1 MKDGSYWLDKLQG
14 SLVKVAEYM
23 ALNRYG
29 AAPDADDR
37 VSDALAALVEGSA
50 RFQPQP
56 GKDGIGYYLQY
67 TLSYVAGALRNGAQ
81 LAKDWSDEAACFT
94 DIAPE
99 QLGIERLWETI
110 PDESGED
117 DEPLFVLNNHKV
129 AGTAEIVGLIVDHP
143 DRRRIAAK
151 VLGVQAADPDLAEQL
166 EAALDA
172 IADQLRAE
180 PRWIEDRPG
189 PAPVVTHDLEPITV
203 IRNGVQST
211 ISAAEMRQQ
220 VEDASRKAA
229 VWDPEQ
235 LDAPFEN
242 DVLWGSQVEAEQDR
256 AYRSAYA
263 DDSAWPKSITRD
275 FWDILVGAWGQA
287 GWAQDVLDALIGGET
302 EIAEETQLVI
312 DVMEVLSDAV
322 ADEPDGSVRT
332 VARALANRVL
342 KDGLAVKTEAGQ
354 APYEALAETFGWY
367 LGVDVTYGWSATL
380 ATAKGMESAV
390 TGWVGK
396 VTALR
401 GVWKSQAA
409 AVTALVL
416 HDASPGESRRAAR
429 AAFAGA

>member
-117 DEPLFVLNNHKV
+117 DEPQFVLNNHQV
-129 AGTAEIVGLIVDHP
+129 ASATEIIGLIVDHP
-143 DRRRIAAK
+143 DRRRVAAK
-151 VLGVQAADPDLAEQL
+151 VLGVQVNDPDLAEQL

-180 PRWIEDRPG
+180 PRWIEDRPE
-189 PAPVVTHDLEPITV
+189 PAPIVTHDLEPITV
-203 IRNGVQST
+203 IRNGVQSE
-211 ISAAEMRQQ
+211 ILSAAEVQQQ

-229 VWDPEQ
+229 VWDPEE

-242 DVLWGSQVEAEQDR
+242 DVLWASQVEAEQDR

-263 DDSAWPKSITRD
+263 DDSAWPKSVTRD
-275 FWDILVGAWGQA
+275 LWDILLVAWSQV
-287 GWAQDVLDALIGGET
+287 GWADDVLDALMGGET
-302 EIAEETQLVI
+302 EITEETRLVV
-312 DVMEVLSDAV
+312 DVMEVLADAV
-322 ADEPDGSVRT
+322 VDELDGSVRT

-342 KDGLAVKTEAGQ
+342 KDGLAVKTEDGQ
-354 APYEALAETFGWY
+354 APYEVLSETFGWY
-367 LGVDVTYGWSATL
+367 LGVDTTYGWNATL
-380 ATAKGMESAV
+380 ATAKGMEHRA
-390 TGWVGK
+390 TAWVEK
-396 VTALR
+396 VAPR
-401 GVWKSQAA
+401 CKWPSQAA
-409 AVTALVL
+409 AVSALVL
-416 HDASPGESRRAAR
+416 HDASPGEAKAASRTTYAAR
-429 AAFAGA
+429 

>member
-1 MKDGSYWLDKLQG
+1 
-14 SLVKVAEYM
+14 
-23 ALNRYG
+23 
-29 AAPDADDR
+29 
-37 VSDALAALVEGSA
+37 
-50 RFQPQP
+50 
-56 GKDGIGYYLQY
+56 
-67 TLSYVAGALRNGAQ
+67 VAGTLRNRAQ
-81 LAKDWSDEAACFT
+81 LAKDWSEEAACFT

-151 VLGVQAADPDLAEQL
+151 VLGVQVTDPDLAEQL

-189 PAPVVTHDLEPITV
+189 PAPIVTHDLEAITV
-203 IRNGVQST
+203 IRNGVQAE
-211 ISAAEMRQQ
+211 ILSAAEMREQ
-220 VEDASRKAA
+220 VEAASRKAA

-342 KDGLAVKTEAGQ
+342 KDGLAVKTEDGQ
-354 APYEALAETFGWY
+354 APYEVLSETFGWY

-380 ATAKGMESAV
+380 ATAKGMEHRA
-390 TGWVGK
+390 TAWVEK
-396 VTALR
+396 IAPR
-401 GVWKSQAA
+401 CKWPSQAA
-409 AVTALVL
+409 AVQALVL
-416 HDASPGESRRAAR
+416 HDASPGEAKAASRTTYAAR
-429 AAFAGA
+429 